1 MPFGT
6 FGIFLKLLKTDYIYF
21 TYIIIICVGATSMI
35 VDYIETNKH
44 NKKVNSSKLIENTE
58 LSEYVIKNL
67 YTKVYSKREYILI
80 SIANYVRLLL
90 LTTALS
96 FNDLGAI
103 VATYL
108 TFPIFVAVFGIK
120 MINYIPNKLDIAGVV
135 ITFIGILVIN
145 FNSMKIIK
153 F

>member
-1 MPFGT
+1 MNTVAWYISLIVVYIIFGT

-58 LSEYVIKNL
+58 LSKYIDNKKPF

-80 SIANYVRLLL
+80 SIANYFRLLL

-108 TFPIFVAVFGIK
+108 T
-120 MINYIPNKLDIAGVV
+120 Y
-135 ITFIGILVIN
+135 GILKKSYILIN
-145 FNSMKIIK
+145 GDK
-153 F
+153 